1 MECSFGTEENPL
13 LYPAVSKGAEHG
25 GSLLSPTRLPGNRLV
40 SVGTLSPWGNILSMG
55 FRQKVRE
62 KLLKLR
68 DRATGQNLDTN
79 LGL

>member
-40 SVGTLSPWGNILSMG
+40 SVGTLSPWGNIL
-55 FRQKVRE
+55 QW
-62 KLLKLR
+62 
-68 DRATGQNLDTN
+68 D
-79 LGL
+79 